1 MTKTPAP
8 SSEALWRSGLGSPD
22 APWRALIEAAVDL
35 TLLVDRT
42 GIIREL
48 SVGRGS
54 PSREQFLSL
63 KGRSLAD
70 VAGSDSRGKVEALL
84 KVGANSSAP
93 PREINLIVGEHLEF
107 PFKFEAVR
115 FEGDESVLLLGREQS
130 AIAAL
135 QQRMVSLQQS
145 MDREYSRLRQADTR
159 YRVLFH
165 VSAEAVLVAEVN
177 GLRVIEA
184 NPAAALLTELPVQ
197 DLQRLVLPELL
208 TPQTRGEFESLIT
221 ALEAGGR
228 ASEVLVKLKD
238 TGREVRLSASLFRQ
252 GGNALVLVRLWLP
265 QSGSTAD
272 SARAQRQQAVIEAM
286 PDAFVVTGEDRKIH
300 YANPAFCELVQ
311 QASEKQVVG
320 ETLDRWVG
328 RAGVDVN
335 IMLANLREHGSI
347 RNFSTIVRSDVGPP
361 TEALVSAVQSNEGK
375 TPILGFVIRQV
386 TSRLFSGQPAL
397 PRSVEQL
404 RELVGRVSLKEIV
417 RESADLIEKMCIEAA
432 LDVSGNNRASAA
444 QLLGLSRQGLY
455 SKLRRY
461 GLSESEPV

>member
-1 MTKTPAP
+1 MTKTPSP
-8 SSEALWRSGLGSPD
+8 SSEALWRSGVGSPD
-22 APWRALIEAAVDL
+22 APWRALLEAAVDL
-35 TLLVDRT
+35 TLLVDRA
-42 GIIREL
+42 GLIKEV

-54 PSREQFLSL
+54 PSRDQFLTL
-63 KGRSLAD
+63 RGRALAD
-70 VAGSDSRGKVEALL
+70 VVGIDSRGKVDALL
-84 KVGANSSAP
+84 KVGPNTPAT
-93 PREINLIVGEHLEF
+93 PRELNLILGEHLEF

-130 AIAAL
+130 ALAAL

-177 GLRVIEA
+177 GLRVLEA
-184 NPAAALLTELPVQ
+184 NPAAATLTELPVQ
-197 DLQRLVLPELL
+197 DLQRTALPELL
-208 TPQTRGEFESLIT
+208 TPSTKGELEGLVT

-228 ASEVLVKLKD
+228 GSDVLVKLKD

-265 QSGSTAD
+265 QSGSTAE
-272 SARAQRQQAVIEAM
+272 SARAARQQAVLEAM
-286 PDAFVVTGEDRKIH
+286 PDGFVVIGDDRKIQ

-311 QASEKQVVG
+311 QASEKQVLG
-320 ETLDRWVG
+320 ETIDRWIG

-335 IMLANLREHGSI
+335 IMLANLREHGAI

-361 TEALVSAVQSNEGK
+361 TEALVSGVLASAGK
-375 TPILGFVIRQV
+375 APVLGFVIRQV
-386 TSRLFSGQPAL
+386 TSRVLSSQGAL

-455 SKLRRY
+455 SKLRRF

>member
-8 SSEALWRSGLGSPD
+8 SSEALWRSSIGAPG
-22 APWRALIEAAVDL
+22 APWRTLLEAAVDL
-35 TLLVDRT
+35 TLLVDRA
-42 GIIREL
+42 GLIKEL
-48 SVGRGS
+48 SVGRSS
-54 PSREQFLSL
+54 PSREQFLAL
-63 KGRSLAD
+63 KGRLLGD
-70 VAGSDSRGKVEALL
+70 IVGSDSRNKVEALL
-84 KVGANSSAP
+84 KVGPNSPTP
-93 PREINLIVGEHLEF
+93 PRELNLVVAEHVEF

-115 FEGDESVLLLGREQS
+115 FEGDESVLLLGREQT

-177 GLRVIEA
+177 GLRVLEA
-184 NPAAALLTELPVQ
+184 NPAAASLTELPVQ
-197 DLQRLVLPELL
+197 DLQRSVLPELF
-208 TPQTRGEFESLIT
+208 TSQTRGDFE
-221 ALEAGGR
+221 ALLTGLESGGR
-228 ASEVLVKLKD
+228 GSEVLVKLKD
-238 TGREVRLSASLFRQ
+238 SGREVRLAASLFRQ

-265 QSGSTAD
+265 QAGTTAD
-272 SARAQRQQAVIEAM
+272 SARAARQQVVLEAM

-320 ETLDRWVG
+320 ESLDRWVG

-361 TEALVSAVQSNEGK
+361 TEALVSAVQASEGK

-455 SKLRRY
+455 SKLRRF

>member
-1 MTKTPAP
+1 MSKTPSP
-8 SSEALWRSGLGSPD
+8 SSEALWRSSVGSPD
-22 APWRALIEAAVDL
+22 APWRALLEAAVDL

-42 GIIREL
+42 GLIKEV
-48 SVGRGS
+48 SVGRAS

-63 KGRSLAD
+63 KGRALGD
-70 VAGSDSRGKVEALL
+70 VVGSDSRGKVDALL
-84 KVGANSSAP
+84 KVGPHTPAP
-93 PREINLIVGEHLEF
+93 PRELNLIVAEHLEF

-165 VSAEAVLVAEVN
+165 VSAEAVLVAEAS
-177 GLRVIEA
+177 GFRVLEA
-184 NPAAALLTELPVQ
+184 NPAAVTLTELPVQ
-197 DLQRLVLPELL
+197 DLQRSVLTELL
-208 TPQTRGEFESLIT
+208 TPQTRGELEGLVT
-221 ALEAGGR
+221 ALESGGR
-228 ASEVLVKLKD
+228 RSEVLVKLKD

-252 GGNALVLVRLWLP
+252 GGNALVLVRMWLP

-272 SARAQRQQAVIEAM
+272 SARAARQQAIIDAM
-286 PDAFVVTGEDRKIH
+286 PDAFVVTGEDRRVQ

-311 QASEKQVVG
+311 QASERQVVG
-320 ETLDRWVG
+320 ESLDRWVG
-328 RAGVDVN
+328 RMGVDIN

-361 TEALVSAVQSNEGK
+361 TEALVSAVQSHEGK

-386 TSRLFSGQPAL
+386 TSRLFSSQGAL

-404 RELVGRVSLKEIV
+404 RELVGRVSLKDIV

-461 GLSESEPV
+461 GLSEPESS